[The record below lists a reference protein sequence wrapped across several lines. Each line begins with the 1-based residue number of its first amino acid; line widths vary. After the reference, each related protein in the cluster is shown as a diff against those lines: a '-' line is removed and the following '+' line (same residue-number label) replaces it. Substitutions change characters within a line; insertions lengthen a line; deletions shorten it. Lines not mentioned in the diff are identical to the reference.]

1 MQRGRLP
8 VLQRLRDGARGFP
21 ARAPAVPFHPLPKR
35 HRLRF
40 RSPPVHQPRLL
51 HRRRAG
57 AGACPD
63 PAADGNAAPAA
74 AQAAPGA
81 AAAQSAAPAAAA
93 GRRQGMPRPAAGGGF
108 PPAAEAAAPQPAAV
122 SAPASAARS
131 QSPAGRAAP
140 LKPAGEPAGTPP
152 GAGSGRSR
160 LVRAGIG
167 AAVLLG
173 LMAVVVL
180 VARWLVTLESVQG
193 FISEYPG
200 ESHLPD
206 GAPVGLPGWLG
217 WQHFFNAF
225 FMVLIIRSGWQV
237 RTQRKPP
244 ASWTPRWGKNP
255 KKISITLWLHQSL
268 DLLWLVNGAL
278 FVVLLLFTGQW
289 MRVVPTSWDVFP
301 NALSAALQYASLDWP
316 TENGWVNYNSLQ
328 VLAYF
333 TTIFIAAPL
342 LPLADS
348 GCPISG
354 LRRPSG

>member
-1 MQRGRLP
+1 M
-8 VLQRLRDGARGFP
+8 V
-21 ARAPAVPFHPLPKR
+21 
-35 HRLRF
+35 
-40 RSPPVHQPRLL
+40 
-51 HRRRAG
+51 
-57 AGACPD
+57 
-63 PAADGNAAPAA
+63 
-74 AQAAPGA
+74 
-81 AAAQSAAPAAAA
+81 
-93 GRRQGMPRPAAGGGF
+93 
-108 PPAAEAAAPQPAAV
+108 
-122 SAPASAARS
+122 
-131 QSPAGRAAP
+131 
-140 LKPAGEPAGTPP
+140 
-152 GAGSGRSR
+152 
-160 LVRAGIG
+160 
-167 AAVLLG
+167 AAVLLA

-180 VARWLVTLESVQG
+180 AARWLVTLESVQG

-200 ESHLPD
+200 ESHLPE

-278 FVVLLLFTGQW
+278 FVVLLAFTGQW

-333 TTIFIAAPL
+333 VTIFVAAPL
-342 LPLADS
+342 AAASGFRMSDLWPSKAKRLSAAYPIEVARAIHLPVMFYFVGFIIVHVALVLSTGALRNLNHMYGGQDAVNWFGFWVFFVSLLVMAGAWFAARPLILA
-348 GCPISG
+348 PIASLFG
-354 LRRPSG
+354 KVGR